1 MLIKL
6 ALLSLAGALGTLS
19 RFGLAGL
26 VYRFTGIGFP
36 WGTLVV
42 NVTGCFAAGLLFAL
56 FETRLPVAPQTRLIV
71 LVGFFGAFTTFSTFV
86 LETEELLRAS
96 QWLYAGANV
105 AMNNVL
111 GLAALVAGVLLARIL

>member
-1 MLIKL
+1 MLTKL
-6 ALLSLAGALGTLS
+6 VLLAFAGGLGTLS

-26 VYRFTGIGFP
+26 VYRLTGMGFP

-42 NVTGCFAAGLLFAL
+42 NVSGCFVAGLLFAL
-56 FETRLPVAPQTRLIV
+56 FETRLPVAPQTRLVV
-71 LVGFFGAFTTFSTFV
+71 LVGFFGAFTTLSTFV

-111 GLAALVAGVLLARIL
+111 GLAALFAGVFLARIL